1 MDGTLIL
8 NDGTQMTG
16 STFLE
21 NSGNLFIYVMN
32 GSGIR
37 DVFNL
42 LIEPEK
48 TIRIEMQQGTNV
60 TVKEGFTRLIA
71 VRDEGNGLITA
82 VLGKNN

>member
-1 MDGTLIL
+1 MDGTLTL
-8 NDGTQMTG
+8 NDGTVMPG
-16 STFLE
+16 STLLE
-21 NSGNLFIYVMN
+21 STGQLFIYVMN

-42 LIEPEK
+42 LIEPTK
-48 TIRIEMQQGTNV
+48 TCRITALASGVT

-82 VLGKNN
+82 VLGK